1 MQSAHASSVKASP
14 ADINP
19 SSMSPS
25 HSQPTLDTTRFIARH
40 VAGLRRSGIRD
51 FFELVAKTD
60 GVISLG
66 IGEPDFD
73 TPEPIRNAVKTAMD
87 TGKTHYT
94 SNLGLPELRKE
105 IGRYAESHFKVSYRP
120 DDEVLVTVGV
130 SEGLDLAL
138 RSLLNPGDKVL
149 YHQPCYVSYAPSV
162 ELVHA
167 VGVPVATSAAEQF
180 SLDEPALRA
189 AWQPGCKLL
198 LLNLPCN
205 PTGGVCS
212 KEQLERIARFAIEKD
227 LIVISD
233 EIYSELIFEG
243 MHTSIASLP
252 GMRDRTLLLHGF
264 SKAFAMTGF
273 RLGYACGPAP
283 LIEAMMKVHQYSM
296 LCAPSISQE
305 GALAALRLGDDATKF
320 MRDRY
325 RERRDLFVRRIN
337 AAGIKCHLPRGSFYA
352 FPSVVSTGLDEG
364 EFARRLLVEHKVAV
378 VPGTAFGDAGKG
390 HVRACFTANEQKLNA
405 ACDQIEKLL
414 ARLSVKASA

>member
-1 MQSAHASSVKASP
+1 MNSSSKP
-14 ADINP
+14 
-19 SSMSPS
+19 
-25 HSQPTLDTTRFIARH
+25 LDTTRFIAKH

-73 TPEPIRNAVKTAMD
+73 TPQPIRDAVKTAMD

-94 SNLGLPELRKE
+94 SNLGQPDLRKE
-105 IGRYAESHFKVSYRP
+105 ISRYVEGYFHVPYSWE
-120 DDEVLVTVGV
+120 DEVLVTVGV
-130 SEGLDLAL
+130 SEALDLAM
-138 RSLLNPGDKVL
+138 RALLNPGDKVL
-149 YHQPCYVSYAPSV
+149 YHQPCYVSYAPTV
-162 ELVHA
+162 ELVHG

-189 AWQPGCKLL
+189 AWNPGCKLL

-212 KEQLERIARFAIEKD
+212 KEQLERIAKFAIEKD

-243 MHTSIASLP
+243 THTSIASLP
-252 GMRDRTLLLHGF
+252 GMRERTLLLHGF

-337 AAGIKCHLPRGSFYA
+337 AAGIKCHSPRGSFYA
-352 FPSVVSTGLDEG
+352 FPSITSTGLDES
-364 EFARRLLVEHKVAV
+364 EFAKRLLLEHKVAV

-405 ACDQIEKLL
+405 ACDRIEQML
-414 ARLSVKASA
+414 ASLGKKA

>member
-1 MQSAHASSVKASP
+1 MSTSSSKP
-14 ADINP
+14 
-19 SSMSPS
+19 
-25 HSQPTLDTTRFIARH
+25 LDTTRFIARH

-73 TPEPIRNAVKTAMD
+73 TPQPIRDAVKTAMD

-105 IGRYAESHFKVSYRP
+105 ICRYAEGHFKVNYRP

-130 SEGLDLAL
+130 SEGLDLTL
-138 RSLLNPGDKVL
+138 RSLLNPSDKVM

-162 ELVHA
+162 DLVHA
-167 VGVPVATSAAEQF
+167 VGVPVATNAGDLF
-180 SLDEPALRA
+180 SLDAPALAA

-212 KEQLERIARFAIEKD
+212 REQLERIAKFAIEKD
-227 LIVISD
+227 MIVVSD
-233 EIYSELIFEG
+233 EIYSELVFEG
-243 MHTSIASLP
+243 THTSIASLP
-252 GMRDRTLLLHGF
+252 GMRERTILLHGF

-273 RLGYACGPAP
+273 RLGYACGPSP

-337 AAGIKCHLPRGSFYA
+337 AAGLACHAPRGSFYA
-352 FPSVVSTGLDEG
+352 FPSIVSTGLDEG
-364 EFARRLLVEHKVAV
+364 DFARRLLTEHKVAV

-390 HVRACFTANEQKLNA
+390 HVRACFTANEEKLTA
-405 ACDQIEKLL
+405 ACDRIERLL
-414 ARLSVKASA
+414 ATLKPAARV

>member
-1 MQSAHASSVKASP
+1 MNSSSKP
-14 ADINP
+14 
-19 SSMSPS
+19 
-25 HSQPTLDTTRFIARH
+25 LDTSRFIAKH

-73 TPEPIRNAVKTAMD
+73 TPQPIRDAVKTAMD

-94 SNLGLPELRKE
+94 SNLGQPDLRKE
-105 IGRYAESHFKVSYRP
+105 ISRYVESYFHVAYSWE
-120 DDEVLVTVGV
+120 DEVLVTVGV
-130 SEGLDLAL
+130 SEALDLAM
-138 RSLLNPGDKVL
+138 RALLNPGDKVL
-149 YHQPCYVSYAPSV
+149 YHQPCYVSYAPTV
-162 ELVHA
+162 ELVHG

-212 KEQLERIARFAIEKD
+212 KEQLERIAKFAVEKD

-243 MHTSIASLP
+243 THTSIASLP
-252 GMRDRTLLLHGF
+252 GMRERTLLLHGF

-305 GALAALRLGDDATKF
+305 GALAALRLGDDATKY

-337 AAGIKCHLPRGSFYA
+337 AAGIKCHSPRGSFYA

-364 EFARRLLVEHKVAV
+364 EFARKLLTEFKVAV

-405 ACDQIEKLL
+405 ACDRIEQML
-414 ARLSVKASA
+414 ATLGRAKASA